1 MQKQQSGGIK
11 QPITPAGRRSRCD
24 FPSVR
29 ETCRRCR
36 GIDRQ
41 STDLIVNQDRRAN
54 REINSLSA
62 INRATT
68 AFVTSPATELKC
80 VGWWTEYVEFFFFKP
95 VTRKFV
101 KRFSNCKNNV
111 PPVTL
116 LTYDCPEIVF
126 SPLSTSGYNNNNSRK
141 NKAVSSSFWV
151 TKSICPDGSES
162 FPVTPAEL
170 KARVLPSCRAGVR
183 HKSLPSRPASAAGL

>member
-1 MQKQQSGGIK
+1 MLIMQKQQSGRIK
-11 QPITPAGRRSRCD
+11 QPITPAGRRSRRD
-24 FPSVR
+24 FPSVG

-41 STDLIVNQDRRAN
+41 STDLIVNQDRRPN

-80 VGWWTEYVEFFFFKP
+80 AGWWTEYEEVIHPKFVFFKP
-95 VTRKFV
+95 PTRRFV
-101 KRFSNCKNNV
+101 KRLSNCKNNV

-116 LTYDCPEIVF
+116 STYDCPEIVF
-126 SPLSTSGYNNNNSRK
+126 SPLFVASREAPSSPPPLSTSGCNNNNSRE
-141 NKAVSSSFWV
+141 NKAVSSSF
-151 TKSICPDGSES
+151 
-162 FPVTPAEL
+162 
-170 KARVLPSCRAGVR
+170 
-183 HKSLPSRPASAAGL
+183 